1 MALADAAKAVV
12 ISLILRDLGDN
23 QATKEFVVPTS
34 VWAPATGLWADLK
47 TIRDNLVTAYDA
59 ITDCLIYR
67 AIVSIR
73 QTEDTEVHGAALSEV
88 ENLASIVC
96 NLSTAGKQTVIQ
108 VPAPNVG
115 IMSGVNGKQ
124 FNIVDIA
131 DAALITFIDEY
142 QLTGANFSL
151 ADGEFLDDT
160 VPMDAG
166 KRTHRGSRKG

>member
-1 MALADAAKAVV
+1 MTLASSAKPVV
-12 ISLILRDLGDN
+12 ISLILRDLGKN
-23 QATKEFVVPTS
+23 QATKEFVVPTA
-34 VWAPATGLWADLK
+34 VWDPATALWADLK

-67 AIVSIR
+67 CIVSIR
-73 QTEDTEVHGAALSEV
+73 QTDDTDTFGATGSET

-108 VPAPNVG
+108 IPAPNVG
-115 IMSGVNGKQ
+115 IMSGANGKQ

-142 QLTGANFSL
+142 QLTGANFTL
-151 ADGEFLDDT
+151 ADGEYLDDT
-160 VPMDAG
+160 TPMDAG
-166 KRTHRGSRKG
+166 KRTHRGSKKG

>member
-1 MALADAAKAVV
+1 MTLATSAKPTV
-12 ISLILRDLGDN
+12 ISLILRDLGQN

-34 VWAPATGLWADLK
+34 VWDQATALWADLK
-47 TIRDNLVTAYDA
+47 TIRDDLVTAYDV

-73 QTEDTEVHGAALSEV
+73 QTDDTGTVGAAGSEV

-115 IMSGVNGKQ
+115 IMMGTSGKQ
-124 FNIVDIA
+124 FNIVDIT
-131 DAALITFIDEY
+131 DAGLITFMDEY
-142 QLTGANFSL
+142 QLTGANFSI

-160 VPMDAG
+160 TPMDAG

>member
-1 MALADAAKAVV
+1 MTLASAAKPTV
-12 ISLILRDLGDN
+12 ISLILRDLGQN
-23 QATKEFVVPTS
+23 QATKEFVVPTA
-34 VWAPATGLWADLK
+34 VWDPATALWADLK
-47 TIRDNLVTAYDA
+47 TIRDDLVTAYDA

-73 QTEDTEVHGAALSEV
+73 QTDDTDTVGATGSEV

-96 NLSTAGKQTVIQ
+96 NLETAGKQTVIQ

-115 IMSGVNGKQ
+115 IMQGASGKQ
-124 FNIVDIA
+124 FNLVDIA

-142 QLTGANFSL
+142 QTTGANFSL

-160 VPMDAG
+160 TPMDAG